1 VPIHVRVPAT
11 SANLGPGFDAL
22 GLALALHNE
31 VVAEEAD
38 RVEVSLRGEG
48 ATELAKDADNM
59 VVRGVR
65 LAYDTAGRPFRG
77 VRLECVN
84 RVPLARG
91 LGSSAAAWVGGLA
104 AGNTLLG
111 SPLDRDALL
120 ALAARAE
127 GHPDNVAAA
136 IFGGIT
142 VSCVTADT
150 VTAVSLPVPRALQWV
165 VLIPEA
171 TNATADARAVLPTA
185 VPRADAVFNVQR
197 VALLLASLQTG
208 RPAAL
213 RTALDDRLHQPYR
226 EKLFPWMRGV
236 TSAAIAAGALGCVLS
251 GAGPSLLAVVD
262 GGADGG
268 RVARA
273 LEEALRRAGVAGSAR
288 ALAVDTEGA
297 VARVG

>member
-1 VPIHVRVPAT
+1 VRIHVRVPAT

-38 RVEVSLRGEG
+38 RVDVSLRGEG
-48 ATELAKDADNM
+48 ATELAKDGDNT

-65 LAYDTAGRPFRG
+65 LAYDAAGRPFRG

-104 AGNTLLG
+104 AGNALLG

-136 IFGGIT
+136 IFGGLT
-142 VSCVTADT
+142 VSCVTADA
-150 VTAVSLPVPRALQWV
+150 VTAISLPVPRPLQWV

-171 TNATADARAVLPTA
+171 TNATADARAVLPAA

-213 RTALDDRLHQPYR
+213 RAALDDRLHQPYR

-262 GGADGG
+262 GGVDGG

-273 LEEALRRAGVAGSAR
+273 LEEALRRAGVAGAAR

>member
-1 VPIHVRVPAT
+1 MRIHVRVPAT

-38 RVEVSLRGEG
+38 RVDVSLRGEG
-48 ATELAKDADNM
+48 ATELAKDADNT

-65 LAYDTAGRPFRG
+65 LAYDAAGRPFRG

-104 AGNTLLG
+104 AGNALLG
-111 SPLDRDALL
+111 SPLDRDAML

-136 IFGGIT
+136 IFGGLT
-142 VSCVTADT
+142 VSCVTADA
-150 VTAVSLPVPRALQWV
+150 VTAISLPVPRPLQWV

-171 TNATADARAVLPTA
+171 TNATADARAVLPAA

-213 RTALDDRLHQPYR
+213 RAALDDRLHQPYR